1 MRKNGG
7 GLGLPLGYEP
17 DSDELVEGESKV
29 IVTDQKAKAQ
39 QLMMQTAY
47 APAKG
52 IFTTGFMLYMSGS
65 SIQIFSIMS
74 TGMALKNPL
83 MAMIGVNQ
91 QFKRF
96 EGEGV
101 DTLLPKCLFLGLQL
115 VCLCVALY
123 KCHTMGLLP
132 MTAADWISSLS
143 QHEYSESAGHVV

>member
-52 IFTTGFMLYMSGS
+52 IFTTGFMCMIYFKYTYQLTIINVCDVSPTSY
-65 SIQIFSIMS
+65 SIM
-74 TGMALKNPL
+74 LKSVFFFNDRS
-83 MAMIGVNQ
+83 VTYFRN
-91 QFKRF
+91 FKFFFFFTR
-96 EGEGV
+96 
-101 DTLLPKCLFLGLQL
+101 TTRSNKCNWNFAFQ
-115 VCLCVALY
+115 
-123 KCHTMGLLP
+123 
-132 MTAADWISSLS
+132 
-143 QHEYSESAGHVV
+143 